1 VELTKLLL
9 STNNKDKIK
18 ELQEILND
26 MNISLVS
33 LGDISNIDIEETGTT
48 LKENALIKA
57 RAAFKETGLPS
68 VADDTGLEVDFLDGA
83 PGVYSAR
90 FAGEKATYDDNNK
103 KLLKLLKDVDKEKR
117 SARFRCVAVFVD
129 DNTEFAVEGVC
140 EGLILDKM
148 VGGRGFGYD
157 PVFFVKEVGKT
168 FAEMTREEKNR
179 ISHRGRAFRKMA
191 DEIRKRYF
199 KKP

>member
-117 SARFRCVAVFVD
+117 SARFRCVAAFVD

-157 PVFFVKEVGKT
+157 PIFFVKEVGKT